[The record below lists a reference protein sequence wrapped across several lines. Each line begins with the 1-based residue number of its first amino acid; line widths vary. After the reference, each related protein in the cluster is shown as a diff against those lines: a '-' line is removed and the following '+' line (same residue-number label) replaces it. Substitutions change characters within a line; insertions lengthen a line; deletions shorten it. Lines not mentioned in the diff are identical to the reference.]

1 MATNRINLTEWLPDQ
16 PSTIGALV
24 DINNTVPLPI
34 GYSPFPTA
42 VDYSNAASENL
53 NNVYAGKF
61 STVTQL
67 FAGGATKLFK
77 FDPGTLN
84 LANVSKT
91 GNYSSIYRWSFV
103 QFGDVLLAANN
114 DAKIQAWTVNSSSLF
129 ADVSASAPICKYIT
143 VIRDFV
149 VAANISGAPNK
160 VQWSDINDETDWTSG
175 GASQSDY
182 QIISD
187 GGNIQGIT
195 GGEFGLVLLER
206 GIVRM
211 SYIGSPLFFQFDT
224 ISRGLGC
231 TSGATVAQYGQT
243 TYFLSDDG
251 FYSCDGIN
259 IKPIGTDK
267 IDKWFFTN
275 CELSQIDSC
284 STAIDPIK
292 NIVVWNFV
300 NVNAGRTLLMYN
312 WQTDKWSKADTTVD
326 YISSITT
333 SGFTLEDLDAYGLLD
348 SITTSL
354 DSRLWVGGKLLFA
367 GVKAAKIMTFT
378 GVNTTATLTT
388 GDIETGYNSVVT
400 LARPQ
405 VENGS
410 AEMSI
415 ASRKELDDTITYST
429 PVAATSE
436 GRCPMRSFGRYHRFR
451 LTPSGDW
458 LYAISFD
465 YDVEQQGTR

>member
-1 MATNRINLTEWLPDQ
+1 MATARINFTEWLPDQ
-16 PSTIGALV
+16 PSTVGALIDV
-24 DINNTVPLPI
+24 NNTVPLSI
-34 GYSPFPTA
+34 GYSPFPSA
-42 VDYSNAASENL
+42 VNYSNSASENL

-61 STVTQL
+61 STTTQL
-67 FAGGATKLFK
+67 FAGGTSKLFK

-84 LANVSKT
+84 LNDVSKSGGYGST
-91 GNYSSIYRWSFV
+91 DRWQFT
-103 QFGDVLLAANN
+103 QFGDVLLATNN
-114 DAKIQAWTVNSSSLF
+114 DDKIQAWYVGTSTAF
-129 ADVSASAPICKYIT
+129 ADVSATAPVCKYIT

-149 VAANISGAPNK
+149 VAANISGTPNK

-175 GASQSDY
+175 GASQADY
-182 QIISD
+182 QIIAD
-187 GGNIQGIT
+187 GGNIVGIT

-251 FYSCDGIN
+251 FYACDGIN
-259 IKPIGTDK
+259 IVDIGSDK

-275 CELSQIDSC
+275 CELAQIDSC
-284 STAIDPIK
+284 STAIDPVK

-312 WQTDKWSKADTTVD
+312 WQTKKWSKADTTVN
-326 YISSITT
+326 YISSIST

-348 SITTSL
+348 NITTSL

-367 GVKAAKIMTFT
+367 GVKDDKIVTFT
-378 GVNTTATLTT
+378 GTNTTATITT

-410 AEMSI
+410 ADMSI
-415 ASRKELDDTITYST
+415 ASRKELDDSITYST

-436 GRCPMRSFGRYHRFR
+436 GRCPMRSFGRYHRFK
-451 LTPSGDW
+451 LTPTGDW

-465 YDVEQQGTR
+465 YDVSQQGNR

>member
-1 MATNRINLTEWLPDQ
+1 MATARVNFTEWLPDQ
-16 PSTIGALV
+16 PSTVGALIDV
-24 DINNTVPLPI
+24 NNTVPLAI
-34 GYSPFPTA
+34 GYSPFPES
-42 VDYSNAASENL
+42 VDYSNAAGEAL

-67 FAGGATKLFK
+67 FAGGSSALYK
-77 FDPGTLN
+77 FDPGTLD
-84 LANVSKT
+84 LDDVSKAGGYGST
-91 GNYSSIYRWSFV
+91 YRWQFA
-103 QFGDVLLAANN
+103 QFGDVLLATNN
-114 DAKIQAWTVNSSSLF
+114 DDKIQAWTVNSSTAF

-175 GASQSDY
+175 GASQADY
-182 QIISD
+182 QIVAD

-231 TSGATVAQYGQT
+231 TAGSTIAQYGQT

-259 IKPIGTDK
+259 IKGIGTDK

-275 CELSQIDSC
+275 CDLGQIDSC
-284 STAIDPIK
+284 STAIDPIR
-292 NIVVWNFV
+292 NIVVWNFA

-326 YISSITT
+326 YISSVLT
-333 SGFTLEDLDAYGLLD
+333 SGFTLEDLDVFGLLD
-348 SITTSL
+348 DLQTSL

-367 GVKAAKIMTFT
+367 GVEGEKIVTFT
-378 GVNTTATLTT
+378 GADTTATLTT
-388 GDIETGYNSVVT
+388 GDIEVGYNSVIT

-410 AEMSI
+410 ASMAI

-429 PVAATSE
+429 AVAASSE
-436 GRCPMRSFGRYHRFR
+436 GRCSLRSYGRYHRLR
-451 LTPSGDW
+451 LTPTGSW
-458 LYAISFD
+458 LFAIGLDIDNVS
-465 YDVEQQGTR
+465 QGVR